1 MSRVLEFANACE
13 FFHKEA
19 PPAAAFQPVG
29 APRYSALLGLAPQ
42 TPVARVS
49 PQDAL
54 VMRAMDRVGGVP
66 PVCHLD
72 ADGRRPLH
80 LLWQEGRGTRPDYA
94 DLV

>member
-1 MSRVLEFANACE
+1 MSRVIDFAIACE
-13 FFHKEA
+13 FFHREA
-19 PPAAAFQPVG
+19 SPRAAFQPVG
-29 APRYSALLGLAPQ
+29 APTYSACLGLAPQ

-66 PVCHLD
+66 PVCHLG

-80 LLWQEGRGTRPDYA
+80 LLWQEERGTRPDHA
-94 DLV
+94 GLA

>member
-1 MSRVLEFANACE
+1 MIDVFSFAAACE
-13 FFHKEA
+13 FFHREA
-19 PPAAAFQPVG
+19 PASAAFQPVG
-29 APRYSALLGLAPQ
+29 APRYSRFLGVNPQ

-54 VMRAMDRVGGVP
+54 VMRAAARIGGVP
-66 PVCHLD
+66 PVCHLGP
-72 ADGRRPLH
+72 DGSRPLH